1 MGEKPLGQ
9 RPVLGDQPRLA
20 SRLPYRF
27 DAAITAALTPPST
40 KDVAVFYYTHSYD
53 SNLGHQDIPY
63 LNRNKIPILATIA
76 VGSIILVGGVTLCL
90 VTAAG
95 FCTAIAPGEEA
106 TGQAATTL
114 FPGLGDIPT
123 GAETASAAGSEGA
136 AASSMTNATGLA
148 RQLAGEEASS
158 IFTESG
164 GLQPSVIQS
173 SHEIISGSELGNP
186 EVIKSLTSNGSN
198 IADWGKYTTPSF
210 ESPSGPFQVHF
221 YYNSVTGAVHYG
233 IDYKAVF
240 NNGIQPW

>member
-123 GAETASAAGSEGA
+123 GAEAGNGA
-136 AASSMTNATGLA
+136 ADLIGGANEFDPASLTGETPDAIRA
-148 RQLAGEEASS
+148 RIPDDWVSSPSKSGGGEVFSDPANPGRQIRIMPGYGEGVRPDPLTAGPYAVVSQNGVVTKIPLAG
-158 IFTESG
+158 
-164 GLQPSVIQS
+164 
-173 SHEIISGSELGNP
+173 NP
-186 EVIKSLTSNGSN
+186 TL
-198 IADWGKYTTPSF
+198 P
-210 ESPSGPFQVHF
+210 
-221 YYNSVTGAVHYG
+221 
-233 IDYKAVF
+233 
-240 NNGIQPW
+240 